1 MFLFHHGAPGT
12 LGLQANSALPN
23 VVYHVALATSQGLV
37 TMGFLKEDRILSCA
51 SYVRGDGTS
60 EFEAAVIPEGMREG
74 LLTVARTGP
83 EREARLV
90 HDLLRDSLVALVPGV
105 SQSDSASLVTYG
117 DVDRSSLATRAA
129 VEPLIRLM
137 TSQVALN
144 DEQLRYL
151 SSLLGEISNAL
162 HTRKTA
168 VRLPKSTSV
177 SRRPGIPTVEEIRA
191 VRAGTGLTQAEAA
204 MMLGIDTITY
214 QRYELNMRRM
224 SKAAF
229 DLFRLRAADSVY
241 IEKAK
246 ADHAANKPPP
256 RKRGP
261 KASDANDK
269 HKK

>member
-1 MFLFHHGAPGT
+1 MFLFHHGAPGN
-12 LGLQANSALPN
+12 LGLQANSALPI
-23 VVYHVALATSQGLV
+23 VVYHVAIASAQGWV
-37 TMGFLKEDRILSCA
+37 TMGFFKEDRILSCA

-74 LLTVARTGP
+74 LLTIARTGP

-151 SSLLGEISNAL
+151 SALLGEISNAL

-168 VRLPKSTSV
+168 VRLSKSTSV

-191 VRAGTGLTQAEAA
+191 VRAGAGLTQAEAA

-214 QRYELNMRRM
+214 QRYELSMRRM

-261 KASDANDK
+261 KASDAKDK
-269 HKK
+269 HKN